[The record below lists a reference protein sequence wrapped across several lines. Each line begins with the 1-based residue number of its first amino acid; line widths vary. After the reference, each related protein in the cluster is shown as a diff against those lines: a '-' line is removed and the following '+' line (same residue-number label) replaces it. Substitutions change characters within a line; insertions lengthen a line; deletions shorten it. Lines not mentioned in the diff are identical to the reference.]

1 MKARDII
8 FTALVGFLV
17 TWSAL
22 SAFSLVQALVGFTDT
37 YAELVTKY
45 PTLATNEARQ
55 ATLQNRDASRD
66 WKMGDCS
73 GASRAACAD
82 RKVVTGYVSCRCVRA
97 RDGAS
102 CASASFHCS
111 GRASDS

>member
-22 SAFSLVQALVGFTDT
+22 SAFSLLQALVGFTDT

-55 ATLQNRDASRD
+55 ATLQTVMLHEIGKWAIV
-66 WKMGDCS
+66 
-73 GASRAACAD
+73 AAPLGLLALIE
-82 RKVVTGYVSCRCVRA
+82 KW
-97 RDGAS
+97 
-102 CASASFHCS
+102 
-111 GRASDS
+111 

>member
-45 PTLATNEARQ
+45 QP
-55 ATLQNRDASRD
+55 LQRMRRG
-66 WKMGDCS
+66 KRPC
-73 GASRAACAD
+73 
-82 RKVVTGYVSCRCVRA
+82 KP
-97 RDGAS
+97 
-102 CASASFHCS
+102 
-111 GRASDS
+111 

>member
-1 MKARDII
+1 LKARDII

-37 YAELVTKY
+37 YAELVTKN

-55 ATLQNRDASRD
+55 ATLQTVMLHEIGKWAIV
-66 WKMGDCS
+66 
-73 GASRAACAD
+73 AAPLVLLALIA
-82 RKVVTGYVSCRCVRA
+82 KW
-97 RDGAS
+97 
-102 CASASFHCS
+102 
-111 GRASDS
+111 